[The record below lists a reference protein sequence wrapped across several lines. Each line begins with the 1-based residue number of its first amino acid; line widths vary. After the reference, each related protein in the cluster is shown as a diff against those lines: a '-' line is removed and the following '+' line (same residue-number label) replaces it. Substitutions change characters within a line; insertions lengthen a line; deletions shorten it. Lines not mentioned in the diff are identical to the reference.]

1 MVIRKRRSYEDVA
14 EEKLGPEWKRVLRH
28 PVIAGIVNST
38 TCEQDASA
46 SHIIGLINQ
55 AKASHRFSDMPL
67 QEKLFLYFFCSV
79 AWRGL
84 CLVLLTDPEYNMLVR
99 HLYSGKCL
107 EKIEGH
113 GVPLAHRQAFLWDMP
128 AIAKGFKKAGSME
141 LPVIVFEKPH
151 VKRKRLPKHKA

>member
-14 EEKLGPEWKRVLRH
+14 EEKLGSEWKRVLRH
-28 PVIAGIVNST
+28 PVIAGIINSS

-46 SHIIGLINQ
+46 SHLLELINK
-55 AKASHRFSDMPL
+55 AKSGNRFYDMPL

-84 CLVLLTDPEYNMLVR
+84 GLVLLTDPEYNMLVR

-113 GVPLAHRQAFLWDMP
+113 AVPLAHRQAFLWDMP
-128 AIAKGFKKAGSME
+128 ELAKRFKKAGTLE
-141 LPVIVFEKPH
+141 LPALVTDKHV
-151 VKRKRLPKHKA
+151 VKRKRLSKHRA